1 MDFFKKEILDWS
13 IYLFLHYIT
22 RLCSNSSNSSTSHII
37 QEYNLVR
44 KYEKVDKTIVDFLSR
59 WPNLFHILEYGEN
72 ILHIYFIDAA
82 NTNIMIF
89 FLDRVLNINKNRGSF
104 IHNLGLSSINIKE
117 YVYQLVNNDH
127 LDNSIRLMLENG
139 RRTRHFLSYILDTVN
154 IYISILINH
163 RFYIDAEDSYGCTL
177 LHKCIYN
184 YKKSESESYNEL
196 IKILLNNGSDVDK
209 KDTYGNT
216 PFILLCKHDIDNA
229 ELFEICLENAN
240 IDSVDF
246 NGYTPLHYVSCR
258 NKYDFVKLLIS
269 KGANV
274 NARNRFG
281 TTPFYCGIIHGISLI
296 KLYLESDTE
305 LEIDNEHIVRHL
317 IIFDA
322 VESLDYLLSRG
333 VIDINYRT
341 IYNETSIYDAV
352 SYNAYNTLVYLL
364 NRNGDFE
371 TITTSGCTC
380 ISEAVANNNKII
392 MDILLSKRPS
402 LKIMIPSMIAITK
415 HKQHNADLLKMCIKY
430 TACMTDYDTL
440 IDVQSLHQYKWY
452 ILKCFDEIDI
462 MKRCYIKNK
471 TVFQL
476 VFCIKDI
483 NTLMRYGRHPSFVK
497 CNILDVYGSC
507 VRNIIASIRY
517 RQRLISLLSKKLDA
531 GDKWSCFPNEIKYK
545 ILENFNDNELTT
557 YLKIL

>member
-1 MDFFKKEILDWS
+1 MDFFKKEILDWG

-22 RLCSNSSNSSTSHII
+22 RLCSNSSTSHII

-72 ILHIYFIDAA
+72 ILHIYSIDAA

-104 IHNLGLSSINIKE
+104 IHNLGLSSSINIKE
-117 YVYQLVNNDH
+117 YVYQLVNNAY
-127 LDNSIRLMLENG
+127 LDNRIRLMLENG

-163 RFYIDAEDSYGCTL
+163 GFYINAEDSYGCTL
-177 LHKCIYN
+177 LHRCIYH
-184 YKKSESESYNEL
+184 YKKSESYNEL
-196 IKILLNNGSDVDK
+196 IKMLLNNGSDVDK

-216 PFILLCKHDIDNA
+216 PFILLCKHDIDNV

-258 NKYDFVKLLIS
+258 NKYDFVKSLIS

-274 NARNRFG
+274 NARNKFG

-296 KLYLESDTE
+296 KLYLELDTA

-322 VESLDYLLSRG
+322 VESLDYLLSKG

-352 SYNAYNTLVYLL
+352 SYDAYNTLVYLL

-371 TITTSGCTC
+371 TIT
-380 ISEAVANNNKII
+380 
-392 MDILLSKRPS
+392 LLSKRPS

-415 HKQHNADLLKMCIKY
+415 HKQHNTDLLKMCIEY

-440 IDVQSLHQYKWY
+440 IDVQSLQQYKWY

-462 MKRCYIKNK
+462 MKRCYITNK

-476 VFCIKDI
+476 VFCTKDI

-497 CNILDVYGSC
+497 CTSLDVYGSR
-507 VRNIIASIRY
+507 VRSIIASIRY

-531 GDKWSCFPNEIKYK
+531 GDKWSCFPNEIKHK
-545 ILENFNDNELTT
+545 ILENFNDNELST

>member
-13 IYLFLHYIT
+13 IYLSLHYIAHA
-22 RLCSNSSNSSTSHII
+22 CSNSSTSHII
-37 QEYNLVR
+37 QEYNLIR
-44 KYEKVDKTIVDFLSR
+44 TYKKVDKTIVDFLSR

-72 ILHIYFIDAA
+72 ILHIYSMDDA
-82 NTNIMIF
+82 NTNIIIF
-89 FLDRVLNINKNRGSF
+89 FLDKVLNINKNGSF
-104 IHNLGLSSINIKE
+104 IHNLGLSSSINIKE

-127 LDNSIRLMLENG
+127 LDNGIRLMLENG

-154 IYISILINH
+154 IYICILINH
-163 RFYIDAEDSYGCTL
+163 GFYIDAVDSYGCTL
-177 LHKCIYN
+177 LHRCIYH

-209 KDTYGNT
+209 KDTHGNT
-216 PFILLCKHDIDNA
+216 PFILLCKHDIDNV

-258 NKYDFVKLLIS
+258 NKYDFVKSLIS

-274 NARNRFG
+274 NTRNRFG

-322 VESLDYLLSRG
+322 VESLDYLLFRG

-352 SYNAYNTLVYLL
+352 SYNAYNMLVYLL
-364 NRNGDFE
+364 NKNGDFE

-380 ISEAVANNNKII
+380 ISKAVANNNKII
-392 MDILLSKRPS
+392 MEVLLSKQPS
-402 LKIMIPSMIAITK
+402 LKIMILSIIAITK
-415 HKQHNADLLKMCIKY
+415 HKQHNTNLLKMCIKY

-440 IDVQSLHQYKWY
+440 IDVQSLQQYKWY

-476 VFCIKDI
+476 VFCTKDI

-497 CNILDVYGSC
+497 YTSLDVYGSR

-517 RQRLISLLSKKLDA
+517 RQRLISLLSKKLDV
-531 GDKWSCFPNEIKYK
+531 GDKWACFPNEIKYK
-545 ILENFNDNELTT
+545 ILENFNDNELST